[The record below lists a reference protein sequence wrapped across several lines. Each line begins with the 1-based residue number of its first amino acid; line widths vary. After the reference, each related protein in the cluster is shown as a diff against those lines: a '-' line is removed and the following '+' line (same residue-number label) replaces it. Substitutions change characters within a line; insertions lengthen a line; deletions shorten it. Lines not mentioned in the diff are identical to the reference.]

1 MTTIN
6 EAIEFTVPTWSLCYF
21 INGDRDG
28 YTEGDLQL
36 LDSFVQKLA
45 DEYGNAALMLPPD
58 EMCDSYFSWRN
69 DVHSLGDTVTTLY
82 LQPTI

>member
-1 MTTIN
+1 
-6 EAIEFTVPTWSLCYF
+6 
-21 INGDRDG
+21 
-28 YTEGDLQL
+28 
-36 LDSFVQKLA
+36 
-45 DEYGNAALMLPPD
+45 MLPPD